1 MSRDDVADIPDLDTA
16 PPQAI
21 QFARGQ
27 RGASR
32 VVGASFSAVSP
43 SHPGCGITGLAGE
56 VLAETAKAGSN
67 CYRIVF
73 WPLRLEFPK

>member
-1 MSRDDVADIPDLDTA
+1 MSRDDIADIPDLDAA

-27 RGASR
+27 RGAGR

-43 SHPGCGITGLAGE
+43 L
-56 VLAETAKAGSN
+56 GS
-67 CYRIVF
+67 
-73 WPLRLEFPK
+73 WLWH